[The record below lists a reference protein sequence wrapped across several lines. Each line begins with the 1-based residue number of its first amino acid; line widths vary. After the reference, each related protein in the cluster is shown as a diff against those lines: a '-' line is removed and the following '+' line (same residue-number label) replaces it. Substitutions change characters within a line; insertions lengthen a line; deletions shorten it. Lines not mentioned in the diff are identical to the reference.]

1 MNRIDYNRR
10 TFSQIKEELITF
22 ISQNYPE
29 VISDF
34 TDSSVGSMLLDLNA
48 AVGDNLSFNMDRA
61 FQETQLEYAQ
71 QRRSILQIAK
81 TNGLNIIPRS
91 ASVTVV
97 DFTINVPTLGD
108 EPDNNYLP
116 ILKAGSQVIGNSRV
130 FELTED
136 IDFQSGLSNF
146 GVPNRSVIPVYNTNN
161 QISSYN
167 ITKSEVV
174 FNGQTKIFR
183 RLVTSNEAKPF
194 FELTLPDNNVLSIE
208 QIIVLDGQNFNNNPS
223 LQTFFDDQY
232 RFYEVDYL
240 AQDRIF
246 EENYSGGDRTGI
258 RSGIT
263 KFPTKKFIKEF
274 TENGF
279 CKITFGGG
287 DAQVDYFNEFVLNQN
302 NLNNDDFLRN
312 YLNNLSTG
320 EKIRPNTTIFVRY
333 KTGGGSLSNLGPNTI
348 NQTANVNMFFGGTTI
363 VNVQNR
369 VKNSLTVNNRI
380 PAVGGTDLISNEQ
393 LKKLIMFNNASQ
405 NRCVTINDYLVQT
418 LKMPGK
424 FGKPFRVNTFK
435 ENNKVVISILG
446 LDENNKLNN
455 TSTSVLKDNI
465 SEYIKNYRMINDYVE
480 VRDAKIINI
489 SISVNLYVQE
499 ISDSQIVNNIV
510 NIIRDYFDINNSF
523 INEDIY
529 IGDLINSINDATGVI
544 NVIDLKIF
552 NKVGG
557 RYSLN
562 ESSMEYVD
570 NNTRELK
577 LVNNTLYSEMDS
589 MFEIKFP
596 EKDIVIRLFR
606 RGDL

>member
-1 MNRIDYNRR
+1 MDRIDYNRR
-10 TFSQIKEELITF
+10 TFSQIKQELITF

-34 TDSSVGSMLLDLNA
+34 TDSSVGSMLIDLNA
-48 AVGDNLSFNMDRA
+48 AVGDNLSFNIDRA
-61 FQETQLEYAQ
+61 FQETQLEFAQ

-81 TNGLNIIPRS
+81 TNGLNIVPRS

-108 EPDNNYLP
+108 EPNENYLP
-116 ILKAGSQVIGNSRV
+116 ILKAGSQVIGNSRI
-130 FELTED
+130 FEITED

-146 GVPNRSVIPVYNTNN
+146 GIPNRSVIPVYNSNN

-183 RLVTSNEAKPF
+183 KLVTSNEAKPF

-208 QIIVLDGQNFNNNPS
+208 QIIVLDGQNFTENPS
-223 LQTFFDDQY
+223 IQTFFDDQF

-258 RSGIT
+258 KSGIT

-287 DAQVDYFNEFVLNQN
+287 DPQVDYFNNFVLNQN
-302 NLNNDDFLRN
+302 NLTNDEFLRN
-312 YLNNLSTG
+312 YLNNISTG

-333 KTGGGSLSNLGPNTI
+333 RTGGGSQSNLGPNTI

-363 VNVQNR
+363 VNIQNL
-369 VKNSLTVNNRI
+369 VKNSLTVNNTI

-424 FGKPFRVNTFK
+424 FGKPFRVNVFK

-446 LDENNKLNN
+446 LDDNGKLNN
-455 TSTSVLKDNI
+455 TSTSVLKENI
-465 SEYIKNYRMINDYVE
+465 SEYLKNYRMINDYIE
-480 VRDAKIINI
+480 IRDAKIINI
-489 SISVNLYVQE
+489 SVNIDLYVQDF
-499 ISDSQIVNNIV
+499 SDSEIAN
-510 NIIRDYFDINNSF
+510 NIIRIISDYFNINDNF
-523 INEDIY
+523 LNEDIY

-544 NVIDLKIF
+544 NVMSWKFF

-562 ESSMEYVD
+562 ETTIPYVD
-570 NNTRELK
+570 DNTREIRLF
-577 LVNNTLYSEMDS
+577 NNTLYSDKDS

-596 EKDIVIRLFR
+596 EKDIVVRLFR
-606 RGDL
+606 RGDI

>member
-81 TNGLNIIPRS
+81 TNGLNITPRS

-146 GVPNRSVIPVYNTNN
+146 GVPNRTVIPVYNTNN